1 MSLALLPVTFSV
13 LLRFATTGIATLG
26 ALVALA
32 VARPVQAQHERIHTH
47 LLVAGGL
54 SFAGGD
60 SATTADAGLAGL
72 VGLQHQRARLAFLAR
87 AGTNYGG
94 SAPVNI
100 PGGLR
105 DRFDELALLAGYAV
119 HRSEKSQVL
128 LMAGIATVS
137 GERVGTGP
145 YRGPAN
151 VPFKSRAGVPL
162 QMTISAPGG
171 GSGFGLTAHA
181 DLNREQVFG
190 AVTVTYLIGLD
201 RPRRS
206 TSIKIANRSS
216 QSRGVP

>member
-1 MSLALLPVTFSV
+1 MSLALRLVTFSV
-13 LLRFATTGIATLG
+13 LIRCATSGIATLG

-47 LLVAGGL
+47 LVVAGGL

-60 SATTADAGLAGL
+60 SATTADAGLAGH

-94 SAPVNI
+94 TSPITV
-100 PGGLR
+100 PGGRLR

-119 HRSEKSQVL
+119 YRSENSQVL
-128 LMAGIATVS
+128 LMAGIAAVS

-151 VPFKSRAGVPL
+151 VSFTSRAGVPL

-181 DLNREQVFG
+181 DLNREEVFG
-190 AVTVTYLIGLD
+190 AVTVTYLIGLG
-201 RPRRS
+201 RPR
-206 TSIKIANRSS
+206 
-216 QSRGVP
+216 